1 MQNIFKSN
9 KKMDEKQPSAPWI
22 RLERV
27 IRWANK
33 TPNAFARH
41 IGLARGENLYQI
53 KRGNNG
59 ISLKLAERIV
69 QCFPEID
76 RLWLL
81 TGEGEM
87 LREAEQRVVAI
98 PFYEVDLAEGLPR
111 LSELTPACS
120 LFVPPVGECDLAIC
134 YRGEEMAPS
143 IPAGTILLL
152 KKIDKEALIE
162 GATYAIVTKNFV
174 TLRNVH
180 AGACRAELLLGRSV
194 EVSGDEERITMGEIE
209 AIYAV
214 RGRLMCN
221 N

>member
-1 MQNIFKSN
+1 
-9 KKMDEKQPSAPWI
+9 MDEKQPSAPWL

-69 QCFPEID
+69 QLFPEVN

-87 LREAEQRVVAI
+87 LLRDASQRVKAI
-98 PFYEVDLAEGLPR
+98 PLYRVDLAQGLR
-111 LSELTPACS
+111 DWGGLTADSS
-120 LFVPPVGECDLAIC
+120 LILPPVGECDLAIG
-134 YRGEEMAPS
+134 YEGEEMAPVV
-143 IPAGTILLL
+143 PQGVILLL
-152 KKIDKEALIE
+152 KKIDPAELIA
-162 GATYAIVTKNFV
+162 GKIYAVVTKNFV
-174 TLRNVH
+174 TLRKIEPADGEQQLRLV
-180 AGACRAELLLGRSV
+180 AGDRTRYEDMLLA
-194 EVSGDEERITMGEIE
+194 VSAIE
-209 AIYAV
+209 SLYAV
-214 RGRLMCN
+214 RGQLICN

>member
-9 KKMDEKQPSAPWI
+9 KKMDEKQPSAQWK
-22 RLERV
+22 RLEEV

-87 LREAEQRVVAI
+87 LRATESRAVAI
-98 PFYEVDLAEGLPR
+98 PFYEVDLVEGLPR
-111 LSELTPACS
+111 LAELKPTCS

-134 YRGEEMAPS
+134 YRDEAMAPA

-180 AGACRAELLLGRSV
+180 AGACPEELLLRCSV
-194 EVSGDEERITMGEIE
+194 EVSGGEQRVALGEIE

-221 N
+221 H

>member
-1 MQNIFKSN
+1 MN
-9 KKMDEKQPSAPWI
+9 EKQPLAQWK
-22 RLERV
+22 RLESV
-27 IRWANK
+27 IRWANM
-33 TPNAFARH
+33 TTNAFARH

-69 QCFPEID
+69 QIYPEID

-81 TGEGEM
+81 TGEGVM
-87 LREAEQRVVAI
+87 LREAEPCAVAV
-98 PFYEVDLAEGLPR
+98 PFYDVDLTEGLHR
-111 LSELTPACS
+111 LSELKSACS
-120 LFVPPVGECDLAIC
+120 LLVPPVGECDLAIC
-134 YRGEEMAPS
+134 YRGEDMSPRV
-143 IPAGTILLL
+143 PAGTIVLL

-162 GATYAIVTKNFV
+162 GATYAVVTKNFV

-180 AGACRAELLLGRSV
+180 AGACSEELLLV
-194 EVSGDEERITMGEIE
+194 AERGVAGGEQRLAVGEIE